1 MANIPTYDPGSSE
14 ARSPLIAGLT
24 EAANKISS
32 ILSMK
37 SKEYS
42 NEPLEEVYI
51 STNDRYR
58 IYQVDMGRRLWLA
71 SPAPIIRKNGNII
84 KPETDYFSID
94 YVGGSI
100 AFDENYRLISSD
112 AITADFTCVTGEST
126 VLSEILNDIIE
137 LKTNASHDKGFYE
150 TEEALKLANPTGV
163 NGDNAIVGETDTIW
177 VWDSGTSQW
186 VDTHKGVDL
195 SNYYTKPQTDL
206 LLSAKEPTISKKE
219 DANPSNFY
227 YSGEKQWVDLIY
239 KIRNTNLTGLDTS
252 SANAITEVDT
262 IISALGKLQAQLNPL
277 NNISNRIESVEN
289 KNTEQDDKL
298 TELENNKFNKTGGDL
313 NGWLNAKSRWIGI
326 QHDSIDPNRNVEPS
340 TTHFIHLDFFNSG
353 GTDVKTN
360 RMAKLEYIRQDGV
373 AEIRIAVND
382 PSNNTSE
389 TNSLIGIGYKKDSS
403 GEYEVYTKSPKPKQD
418 SNDNNIATTSWVRD
432 TIKEGGTLSGA
443 LIAGGEQ
450 DISVS
455 QVRNIYAG
463 TSDMEAGVTPLP
475 TGSIYFVYE

>member
-58 IYQVDMGRRLWLA
+58 IYQVDMGKRLWLA
-71 SPAPIIRKNGNII
+71 SPSPIIRKNGNII

-94 YVGGSI
+94 YIGGSI
-100 AFDENYRLISSD
+100 VFDENYRLISSD
-112 AITADFTCVTGEST
+112 VITADFTCVTGESQ
-126 VLSEILNDIIE
+126 VLSEILNDIVE
-137 LKTNASHDKGFYE
+137 LQTTASHDKGFYE

-163 NGDNAIVGETDTIW
+163 NGDHAIVGETDTTW

-206 LLSAKEPTISKKE
+206 LLDAKEPTISKKE

-289 KNTEQDDKL
+289 KNTEQDSKITSLEEKSHTHDNKTILDGISEVKVQGWDNASTNSHNHENKEELDKITSGKVDSWDQASTNISNAL
-298 TELENNKFNKTGGDL
+298 LKTGGIMT
-313 NGWLNAKSRWIGI
+313 G
-326 QHDSIDPNRNVEPS
+326 
-340 TTHFIHLDFFNSG
+340 
-353 GTDVKTN
+353 
-360 RMAKLEYIRQDGV
+360 KLE
-373 AEIRIAVND
+373 
-382 PSNNTSE
+382 
-389 TNSLIGIGYKKDSS
+389 
-403 GEYEVYTKSPKPKQD
+403 
-418 SNDNNIATTSWVRD
+418 
-432 TIKEGGTLSGA
+432 
-443 LIAGGEQ
+443 AGGEQ

-463 TSDMEAGVTPLP
+463 TSDMESGVTPLP
-475 TGSIYFVYE
+475 TGTIYFVYE

>member
-58 IYQVDMGRRLWLA
+58 IYQVDMGKRLWLA
-71 SPAPIIRKNGNII
+71 SPSPIIRKNGNII

-94 YVGGSI
+94 YIGGSI
-100 AFDENYRLISSD
+100 VFDENYRLISSD
-112 AITADFTCVTGEST
+112 VITADFTCVTGESQ
-126 VLSEILNDIIE
+126 VLSEILNDIVE
-137 LKTNASHDKGFYE
+137 LQTTASHDKGFYE

-163 NGDNAIVGETDTIW
+163 NGDHAIVGETDTTW

-195 SNYYTKPQTDL
+195 SNYYTKSQTDI
-206 LLSAKEPTISKKE
+206 LLSAKEPTIQAKQDS
-219 DANPSNFY
+219 NPSNFY

-252 SANAITEVDT
+252 SATVITEVDT

-277 NNISNRIESVEN
+277 NDISDRIESVEN
-289 KNTEQDDKL
+289 KNTEQDSKI
-298 TELENNKFNKTGGDL
+298 TSLEEKSHTHNNKTILDGISEVKVQGWNSASTNSHTHSNKSELDKITSGKVESWDL
-313 NGWLNAKSRWIGI
+313 AINTANAALPK
-326 QHDSIDPNRNVEPS
+326 
-340 TTHFIHLDFFNSG
+340 SG
-353 GTDVKTN
+353 GNMT
-360 RMAKLEYIRQDGV
+360 
-373 AEIRIAVND
+373 
-382 PSNNTSE
+382 
-389 TNSLIGIGYKKDSS
+389 
-403 GEYEVYTKSPKPKQD
+403 
-418 SNDNNIATTSWVRD
+418 
-432 TIKEGGTLSGA
+432 GTLT
-443 LIAGGEQ
+443 AGGNQ
-450 DISVS
+450 DVSVS

-463 TSDMEAGVTPLP
+463 TSDMEAGITPLP
-475 TGSIYFVYE
+475 TGTIYFVYE